1 MPADGARSPLQAT
14 PLPPADGYGT
24 VLHWAGRAS
33 APRQRLTVS
42 QWADRHRWLSAKAS
56 AEAGQWRTS
65 RVPYLREIMDC
76 LSDSSPIKRVV
87 VMKSAQVGGTEIGLN
102 WIGYAMHHAP
112 SPMLVVVPT
121 IEVRKRWAMQRLD
134 PLLRETEVLSGLASE
149 RKRDAANGRDIKD
162 FPGGGMLI
170 MGGANSAA
178 SLASMPI
185 RFALLDEIDRFKW
198 ELKGEGDPIGLIDER
213 TKAFRRRKVLL
224 VSTPTVKDASRVEE
238 EWLAS
243 DQRHY
248 HMPCP
253 HCGDGLVL
261 KWTNLVWTADH
272 KHVSY
277 ACEHC
282 GATFDEQAK
291 PRMLAEGQ
299 WQPEHPERSTRG
311 YHINGLMAPPGLGYT
326 WPELVQQFHLAKDDP
341 PKLKRFVNTSLGETW
356 EDRSRDVQ
364 PRELQQRAE
373 PYGLREISEGCL
385 LLTAGIDTQDDRLAL
400 QLLGWGR
407 GERCW
412 VLDWFELPGH
422 PGKAALWAQMAEY
435 LNRPL
440 ENQWGKRMYVEATA
454 VDTGGHYTHEVY
466 NWVRSEP
473 ARRVIAVKGA
483 NTPGKPILGG
493 RPAAVDVN
501 VAGKVVAKGVKLWTV
516 GTDTAKD
523 SLMNRLF
530 GDKTAS
536 LEERLIHFSDQLPE
550 DYYNQ
555 LTAETFDV
563 ERNKWVIKR
572 GRRNEGLD
580 TWVYAAAAAH
590 HPALR
595 VHALRQ
601 RDWRALE
608 KQLQPGD
615 KPDLTPAPEGEAQ
628 PQPEPPPE
636 PAKRKRKRR
645 GDSESRNWRV

>member
-1 MPADGARSPLQAT
+1 MPADGAQHPLQAT
-14 PLPPADGYGT
+14 PLPPADGYAA
-24 VLHWAGRAS
+24 LLMAAGRAC
-33 APRQRLTVS
+33 APRRRLTVS
-42 QWADRHRWLSAKAS
+42 QWADQHRWLSAKAS
-56 AEAGQWRTS
+56 AEAGKWRTT

-76 LSDSSPIKRVV
+76 LSDSSPVQRVV

-102 WIGYAMHHAP
+102 WVGYAMHHAP
-112 SPMLVVVPT
+112 CPMLVVVPT

-134 PLLRETEVLSGLASE
+134 PLLRETDVLAGLASE
-149 RKRDAANGRDIKD
+149 RKRDSANGRDIKD

-198 ELKGEGDPIGLIDER
+198 ELRGEGDPIGLIDER

-253 HCGDGLVL
+253 HCGDGIVF
-261 KWTNLVWTADH
+261 KWANLVWTSDH

-282 GATFDEQAK
+282 GASIDEHHK
-291 PRMLAEGQ
+291 PHMLADGA
-299 WQPEHPERSTRG
+299 WHAEHPTRSTRG

-326 WPELVQQFHLAKDDP
+326 WPELVQQFQLAKEDP

-364 PRELQQRAE
+364 PMELQQRAE
-373 PYGLREISEGCL
+373 GYGLREIPPGAL
-385 LLTAGIDTQDDRLAL
+385 ILTAGIDTQDDRLAV

-412 VLDWFELPGH
+412 ALDWFELPGN
-422 PGKAALWAQMAEY
+422 PGKTELWAQVAEY

-440 ENQWGKRMYVEATA
+440 ENAWGRRMYIEASG
-454 VDTGGHYTHEVY
+454 VDSGGHYTHEVY
-466 NWVRSEP
+466 NWVRSQP

-483 NTPGKPILGG
+483 NTPGRPVLAG
-493 RPAAVDVN
+493 RPKAVDVN
-501 VAGKVVAKGVKLWTV
+501 AAGKTVRKGVQLWTV
-516 GTDTAKD
+516 GTDTAKHA
-523 SLMNRLF
+523 LYNRLHA
-530 GDKTAS
+530 DKTHS
-536 LEERLIHFSDQLPE
+536 REEQMVHFSDQLPE
-550 DYYNQ
+550 EYYQQ
-555 LTAETFDV
+555 LTAESFDP
-563 ERNKWVIKR
+563 ERNKWVVKR
-572 GRRNEGLD
+572 GRRNEGVD

-595 VHALRQ
+595 VHTLRT
-601 RDWRALE
+601 RDWDALE
-608 KQLQPGD
+608 RQLQPD
-615 KPDLTPAPEGEAQ
+615 TPSDRAAAEQRDSAAEPEQRRKPRRRSQAQ
-628 PQPEPPPE
+628 DQDEYP
-636 PAKRKRKRR
+636 
-645 GDSESRNWRV
+645 NWRI